1 MPHRGPSAALPLT
14 VSGKMQQRGSE
25 VLTKFPLP
33 TSAEDMPSSPIRA
46 TSGHIPALDGIRG
59 VAAATVFIYHY
70 GGGARSS
77 VFVVHLAGMAIH
89 LGWAGVS
96 LFFVLSGFLI
106 TGILLD
112 SMQRPQW
119 WKTFFIRRALRIFP
133 LYYFALFAVIVVGL
147 LLQIPWSQI
156 FPIWPLFLYLQGFP
170 HVAKIETLGSIF
182 IVGHLWSLAVEEQ
195 FYLVWPMLLLFAS
208 RRNAVRRLCVAVFLG
223 SLIFR
228 VWFFGFHLNS
238 EWALYF
244 IGGRAGEMTAGGFL
258 AASLRGSDRE
268 RAQIFAAARPVLLSS
283 LAVIMAIVWWANY
296 TDARG
301 PWMGTLGITFFSLLF
316 ASVIALCLKPGW
328 TERVFSLPMLRW
340 LGKVSYGIYVY
351 HLLLYPLFAWV
362 THQLIP
368 NAGGKK
374 YLFVLAAVAT
384 VGTLTTA
391 WVSFAVFESR
401 LLRLKASLGKP
412 QPVAAS
418 DTVTVTP

>member
-1 MPHRGPSAALPLT
+1 LP
-14 VSGKMQQRGSE
+14 V
-25 VLTKFPLP
+25 P
-33 TSAEDMPSSPIRA
+33 AEDMPSSPTRA
-46 TSGHIPALDGIRG
+46 TSSHIPALDGIRG

-77 VFVVHLAGMAIH
+77 VFLVHLAGKAIH
-89 LGWAGVS
+89 LGWVGVS

-112 SMQRPQW
+112 SMRRPQW

-133 LYYFALFAVIVVGL
+133 LYYFALFAVILVGL
-147 LLQIPWSQI
+147 LLRTPWSQI
-156 FPIWPLFLYLQGFP
+156 FPIWPLFLYLQDFP
-170 HVAKIETLGSIF
+170 HVAKIETLSPIF

-208 RRNAVRRLCVAVFLG
+208 RRNVVRRLCVGVFLG

-228 VWFFGFHLNS
+228 LWIFGFHLNS

-244 IGGRAGEMTAGGFL
+244 IVGRAGEMTAGGFL

-283 LAVIMAIVWWANY
+283 LAVIMAIVWWAND

-301 PWMGTLGITFFSLLF
+301 PWMATLGITFFSLLF

-328 TERVFSLPMLRW
+328 TERVFRVPMLRW

-368 NAGGKK
+368 NASGKK

-391 WVSFAVFESR
+391 WVSFAVLESR
-401 LLRLKASLGKP
+401 FLRLKASLGKP
-412 QPVAAS
+412 QPVAAN

>member
-1 MPHRGPSAALPLT
+1 
-14 VSGKMQQRGSE
+14 
-25 VLTKFPLP
+25 
-33 TSAEDMPSSPIRA
+33 MPSSPTRA

-77 VFVVHLAGMAIH
+77 VFLVHLLGTAIH

-112 SMQRPQW
+112 TMQRPQW

-133 LYYFALFAVIVVGL
+133 LYYFALFAVIVAGL
-147 LLQIPWSQI
+147 SLHIPWSKI
-156 FPIWPLFLYLQGFP
+156 FPIWRLFLYLQGFP
-170 HVAKIETLGSIF
+170 HAARIDTLSPVF

-195 FYLVWPMLLLFAS
+195 FYLAWPILLFFAS
-208 RRNAVRRLCVAVFLG
+208 RRNAVRRLCVGVFLG

-228 VWFFGFHLNS
+228 LCIYGFHINY
-238 EWALYF
+238 EWALYS
-244 IGGRAGEMTAGGFL
+244 IGGRAGDMTVGGFL
-258 AASLRGSDRE
+258 AASLRGSARDG
-268 RAQIFAAARPVLLSS
+268 AQIYAAAKPVLLSS
-283 LAVIMAIVWWANY
+283 LAVIIAIVCWANY
-296 TDARG
+296 TDAMG
-301 PWMGTLGITFFSLLF
+301 PWMATLGITFFSLLS

-328 TERVFSLPMLRW
+328 TERIFSLPMLRW

-362 THQLIP
+362 THRLIP
-368 NAGGKK
+368 NARSRT
-374 YLFVLAAVAT
+374 YLVVLALVAA

-391 WVSFAVFESR
+391 WLSFALLESR
-401 LLRLKASLGKP
+401 FLRLKASLGKP
-412 QPVAAS
+412 QPLTAN